1 MVCIIS
7 YVAWAGVEGAAP
19 FSGCCMALPRVALL
33 PQFVCWRLP
42 GFRVALRKIYGHENK
57 ENGRRGTRPGEGWSL
72 TSTLWMCWLISF
84 MTAVR
89 GLPTSLHGWPTNFS
103 ISGAMAQ
110 RSGAPPVRLHLP
122 VPNLICFSFLY
133 ILFFPLILAA
143 SLHILWR
150 NRGVSSITGWT
161 RTSPTSSPTDL
172 REIKPVLT
180 PLHPDFFP
188 DPWAY
193 QECSRLKTRTSLVA
207 QRLRL
212 HAPNAGDPGSTP
224 DQGTRSHVLQ
234 LESTGSNKDPARCN

>member
-42 GFRVALRKIYGHENK
+42 GFCVALRKIYGHENK
-57 ENGRRGTRPGEGWSL
+57 ENGRRGTHPGEGWSL
-72 TSTLWMCWLISF
+72 TSTLWMHWLISF

-103 ISGAMAQ
+103 ISGAVAQ

-122 VPNLICFSFLY
+122 APNLTCFSFLY

-143 SLHILWR
+143 SLHTLEEQRSEQDHWMNKNKSYIQPYRPQGNQTGADTSASWLLSWSLSISR
-150 NRGVSSITGWT
+150 MLPPQNQDFPGGPVAKTLCSQCRGS
-161 RTSPTSSPTDL
+161 R
-172 REIKPVLT
+172 
-180 PLHPDFFP
+180 FN
-188 DPWAY
+188 PW
-193 QECSRLKTRTSLVA
+193 
-207 QRLRL
+207 
-212 HAPNAGDPGSTP
+212 PG
-224 DQGTRSHVLQ
+224 
-234 LESTGSNKDPARCN
+234 N